1 MTLSP
6 SERHR
11 IVDRVFD
18 RLPTGTG
25 ADLRLWEERFG
36 TIRFATGRI
45 HQPHAESLRGAS
57 LRVSTARRVATA
69 TTGDLSDAGL
79 DELAQTAVGF
89 AKVAPEDPNFPGFP
103 GARRPSSVPFSR
115 ATAEMPIDAQI
126 RLGERVLEGA
136 RDVHEDARI
145 AGVVHIGEE
154 RWTVANTAG
163 RWAECRRSIA
173 NGNLLVER
181 LDLDPPGSGWAE
193 RASWDAARLDPEA
206 LGRQAAERAP
216 RTAPVPE
223 PAGQK
228 RVVLDGSAAAKL
240 VIELAYLGYGSR
252 GFEEGWSCLKGR
264 SGRKAIASCLSLH
277 DDATARDSLPQ
288 SIDYEGTPKRRTA
301 LAVRGVVHA
310 PVTDLR
316 SAARLHLPRTG
327 HALPPEAPFGEFG
340 ALPTH
345 LGVTSSEAGSLEEL
359 FQEVRDGILVT
370 RFHYVRVVHAGRSMI
385 TGMTRD
391 GTYRIRHGELAEPV
405 VNLRFTESVLRA
417 LAGARMLGTDR
428 RCYAGEDERGGSCV
442 TTGPLALGSFRFTS
456 ATVF

>member
-1 MTLSP
+1 MSLSA

-18 RLPTGTG
+18 RLPTGAT

-36 TIRFATGRI
+36 TIRFAVGRI

-57 LRVSTARRVATA
+57 LRAVVGHGIATA
-69 TTGDLSDAGL
+69 TTGDLSNAGL
-79 DELAQTAVGF
+79 RALADTAVAF
-89 AKVAPEDPNFPGFP
+89 AQVAPEDPSFPGFP
-103 GARRPSSVPFSR
+103 GASR
-115 ATAEMPIDAQI
+115 APAVPYSRRTAQMPLESQVRIAEEV
-126 RLGERVLEGA
+126 LGGA
-136 RDVHEDARI
+136 SEVHPDSRI

-154 RWTVANTAG
+154 RWTVANTSG

-173 NGNLLVER
+173 NANLLVER
-181 LDLDPPGSGWAE
+181 LELDPPGSGWAE
-193 RASWDAARLDPEA
+193 RASWDASQLKPRL
-206 LGRQAAERAP
+206 LGREAAERAP
-216 RTAPVPE
+216 RVAPVAA
-223 PAGQK
+223 PAGRR

-240 VIELAYLGYGSR
+240 AIELAYLGYGSR

-264 SGRKAIASCLSLH
+264 VGRRTLAPCLSIA
-277 DDATARDSLPQ
+277 DDATSPDSLPQ
-288 SIDYEGTPKRRTA
+288 AIDYEGTPKKRST

-316 SAARLHLPRTG
+316 SAARLHLRPTG

-345 LGVTSSEAGSLEEL
+345 LAVTSSSAGRFEEL
-359 FQEVRDGILVT
+359 LREVGDGLLVT

-405 VNLRFTESVLRA
+405 VNLRFTESVVRA
-417 LAGARMLGTDR
+417 LASAKMLGRER

-442 TTGPLALGSFRFTS
+442 TTGALALGGFRFTS